1 MEFIEYCTAREKYNG
16 CMGVEWL
23 EMFTLGSH
31 GWLGAEAGFS
41 ALHHERGL

>member
-23 EMFTLGSH
+23 EMYQLFTLGSH
-31 GWLGAEAGFS
+31 G
-41 ALHHERGL
+41 